1 MERQTIKL
9 DCGHDV
15 EVIAIDVSR
24 TYGEILVGS
33 PSFEDNIY
41 VNENLIAPEHWG
53 KRKTVMNQG
62 SFDLDLK
69 QYKKYTVYLW
79 LSSHK
84 SVNDPKQKF
93 DGSELVI
100 VWTFDDL
107 FSFSINSIIEEGIK
121 KFDWESHAVNTSI

>member
-41 VNENLIAPEHWG
+41 VNENLIVIQP
-53 KRKTVMNQG
+53 
-62 SFDLDLK
+62 LK
-69 QYKKYTVYLW
+69 
-79 LSSHK
+79 
-84 SVNDPKQKF
+84 
-93 DGSELVI
+93 
-100 VWTFDDL
+100 
-107 FSFSINSIIEEGIK
+107 
-121 KFDWESHAVNTSI
+121 